1 MEKASNMFIF
11 TRGLRLSVGIL
22 TGTGMNVRQ
31 NGAIGMRF
39 KYLEGW
45 DGNVLELEIYLRRFG
60 CVDRMIL
67 RALRVGMVLIQSGS
81 LTNCSP

>member
-1 MEKASNMFIF
+1 MFAK
-11 TRGLRLSVGIL
+11 
-22 TGTGMNVRQ
+22 
-31 NGAIGMRF
+31 NGAIRGMRF
-39 KYLEGW
+39 EYLEGF
-45 DGNVLELEIYLRRFG
+45 DGNVLELGDIPEKVR